1 MLRTTPSRIELK
13 QEDIREY
20 EDMKEEWRKELQNI
34 SNTQNNIHHDNS
46 IHHPDTVK
54 NAQKNER
61 HARMG
66 HIQNK

>member
-20 EDMKEEWRKELQNI
+20 EEMKDEWRKELQSS
-34 SNTQNNIHHDNS
+34 SNNQNKSNHGDAIHHD
-46 IHHPDTVK
+46 PVQ
-54 NAQKNER
+54 NAQKNDR

-66 HIQNK
+66 YTQQK